1 MNLID
6 SVGACCRLV
15 FWDVDR
21 ESNAVWRWYNVRK
34 QVRKIVQTREIYP
47 EEGLFSYLTDFLGNP
62 LILIMFM
69 DVDSYWPA
77 TCLSVGAQ
85 CLTSAAVRA
94 DDPGGKKPLHSVH
107 RPEV

>member
-6 SVGACCRLV
+6 SVGACCQLV

-62 LILIMFM
+62 LILIML
-69 DVDSYWPA
+69 W
-77 TCLSVGAQ
+77 T
-85 CLTSAAVRA
+85 LTLIGQPPVYQSARNA
-94 DDPGGKKPLHSVH
+94 
-107 RPEV
+107 

>member
-62 LILIMFM
+62 LILIML
-69 DVDSYWPA
+69 W
-77 TCLSVGAQ
+77 T
-85 CLTSAAVRA
+85 LTLIGQPPVYQSARNA
-94 DDPGGKKPLHSVH
+94 
-107 RPEV
+107 

>member
-34 QVRKIVQTREIYP
+34 QVRENRPDKGDLPGRRTFFIPHRLLGQSPYP
-47 EEGLFSYLTDFLGNP
+47 YYVYG
-62 LILIMFM
+62 
-69 DVDSYWPA
+69 
-77 TCLSVGAQ
+77 
-85 CLTSAAVRA
+85 R
-94 DDPGGKKPLHSVH
+94 
-107 RPEV
+107 

>member
-21 ESNAVWRWYNVRK
+21 ESNAVWQWYNVRK
-34 QVRKIVQTREIYP
+34 QVRENRPDKGDLPGRRT
-47 EEGLFSYLTDFLGNP
+47 FSYLTDFLGNP